1 MRGRPK
7 PLSVARALISDLTW
21 ASGGPT
27 LVGIARDVPAAELA
41 AARERAVDRIPWV
54 VIVAKAFALT
64 AQEFPCLRQVYLSA
78 PWPHL
83 YEYPASIASLTVER
97 IVGDEPVIINCR
109 ITDPA
114 AVPLAKAAAIVRYS
128 VESPLPDLQ
137 EYRRHVRVGRLPLPL
152 RRVLW
157 WIGYNVGRLRANY
170 FGTFTLSTMAA
181 SGNDVMLPLRTAT
194 TFLSYNPLRPD
205 GTLKVLMWW
214 DHRVYD
220 GGTASRAIARL
231 AELLNGPVRQ
241 ELAALSPAE
250 ASPDAGSDEKKD
262 G

>member
-41 AARERAVDRIPWV
+41 AARERAFDRIPWV

-97 IVGDEPVIINCR
+97 MVGDEPVIINCR
-109 ITDPA
+109 I
-114 AVPLAKAAAIVRYS
+114 
-128 VESPLPDLQ
+128 
-137 EYRRHVRVGRLPLPL
+137 
-152 RRVLW
+152 
-157 WIGYNVGRLRANY
+157 
-170 FGTFTLSTMAA
+170 
-181 SGNDVMLPLRTAT
+181 
-194 TFLSYNPLRPD
+194 
-205 GTLKVLMWW
+205 
-214 DHRVYD
+214 
-220 GGTASRAIARL
+220 
-231 AELLNGPVRQ
+231 
-241 ELAALSPAE
+241 
-250 ASPDAGSDEKKD
+250 
-262 G
+262 